1 VRSGHGKGDGSLS
14 INIDISNDDYEKLI
28 AEASNKG
35 ISVKELIKKI
45 LKNEFNNS

>member
-1 VRSGHGKGDGSLS
+1 MRSGHSNGEVRLS